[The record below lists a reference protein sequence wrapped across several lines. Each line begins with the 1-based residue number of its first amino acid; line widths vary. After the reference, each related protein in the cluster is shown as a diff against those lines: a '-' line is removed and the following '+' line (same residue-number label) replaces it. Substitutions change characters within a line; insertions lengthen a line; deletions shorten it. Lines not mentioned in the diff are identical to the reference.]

1 MEKKI
6 FDSIINEIIERN
18 EGTKDVL
25 LLVELSNKSNFI
37 FLCNQ
42 MVLDDDYLHVLKV
55 FNNQQIKE
63 LYVTYE
69 QIVSLQV
76 ISNGE

>member
-6 FDSIINEIIERN
+6 FDNIINEIIERN
-18 EGTKDVL
+18 EGNKDVL
-25 LLVELSNKSNFI
+25 LCVELSNQSNFM

-42 MVLDDDYLHVLKV
+42 MVVDDDYLHVLKV
-55 FNNQQIKE
+55 FDNQQIRE

-76 ISNGE
+76 VSNGE